1 MEIRK
6 LSRIFILHALK
17 NPVKMR
23 IVLILLTSVSILAAA
38 FGTFSGDIS
47 KMLPDHAHSAEIYSK
62 ILRSGMFSNVV
73 IEFHLPENTSL
84 EQSGLMAFLP
94 RLEQRLRKIPELR
107 VFGLQSGTSA
117 NPMEGIARFIPQLVP
132 ADHAIGNDAFYQKKT
147 AEIRRRLLFPGQ
159 SMLLRNDPLSLLAPT
174 FGALERFR
182 RISGIRL
189 SSRHLFP
196 VSEDERH
203 AMILLETS
211 VPVSDPIRSK
221 KMLGELENALHDA
234 PVPYDLITAHKRAAA
249 NEIVLKR
256 DLKIIALTS
265 IILFALIFL
274 LIYKKDFRSF
284 AIPLIPFAA
293 SSIVLALMMLIFKDP
308 LLFVIGMG
316 GIVISLAADYGIHI
330 YSVITGGRGTHGLF
344 RIIPPL
350 CAGAATS
357 AAVFLLYLLSGTEGF
372 RQFGFF
378 AAASLLLSLLLMIL
392 ILPPV
397 FSKRK
402 KTVLPFFYMPDF
414 PRKHAGSVIF
424 IWLILMIASA
434 LLLSRAKII
443 QDVRRFD
450 AAPDSCERAETAFR
464 NHFLTTPPSVILFQG
479 TDRDEVE
486 AQAENALRMLKAS
499 PQKDSFFSPLELLPS
514 VKMRMKNLESWK
526 QLISSGD
533 FEVMKQKIRSALKRS
548 GLPEKFADF
557 FFQELESGIWNPP
570 GKPPYIFAASEHFR
584 GEWKN
589 CTTIGILFPD
599 TAENYALADK
609 LPDQPSI
616 VSQDKLPKEMAND
629 IINSMTH
636 PAAAALLLV
645 ILITFLYFRNWK
657 ETMTALL
664 PVASSLIATGA
675 FFTLTGIGINI
686 AVLTTAV
693 ILAGLAVDYGIFMTL
708 SMRHERLENGCFHAV
723 TLSALTSAAGGCTVI
738 FTTHPMLRYAG
749 ISLIVGISA
758 AWLTGVFL
766 LPALKTFRFP
776 RKMFLFLLPL
786 FFLMTSCATSP
797 FEYEEFHG
805 TPNVN
810 EIGKEISGK
819 FRIQSRVTVDFRF
832 HAMTFLTIAEV
843 NGESD
848 FVHIVALSP
857 AGMKILD
864 IRGTP
869 NETLRA
875 FWMKGGPWD
884 SHKEQASRI
893 VLEDVASL
901 YRNTPVAF
909 KKTEYLDNRK
919 LLKISTNEGDFIYA
933 GAQTRLIERMIR
945 KNGEKIRR
953 IRFYRYTGEIPDR
966 IYMENLKYGYRLIIR
981 TDRVEKLKK

>member
-23 IVLILLTSVSILAAA
+23 IVLILLTSFSILAAA

-47 KMLPDHAHSAEIYSK
+47 KMLPDHSRSAEIYSK

-84 EQSGLMAFLP
+84 EKSGLMEFLP
-94 RLEQRLRKIPELR
+94 RLEQRLRNMPELR
-107 VFGLQSGTSA
+107 VFGLQEGSPA
-117 NPMEGIARFIPQLVP
+117 NPMKGIARFIPQLVP
-132 ADHAIGNDAFYQKKT
+132 ADHAVGNDAFYQKKA
-147 AEIRRRLLFPGQ
+147 AEIRRRLLLPGQ
-159 SMLLRNDPLSLLAPT
+159 SMLLRNDPLSLLSPA

-182 RISGIRL
+182 RISGVRF
-189 SSRHLFP
+189 SPRHLFP

-221 KMLGELENALHDA
+221 KMLGELENVLRDS
-234 PVPYDLITAHKRAAA
+234 PVSYDLITAHKRAAA
-249 NEIVLKR
+249 NETVLKR

-284 AIPLIPFAA
+284 AIPIIPFAA
-293 SSIVLALMMLIFKDP
+293 SAIVLALMILIFKDP
-308 LLFVIGMG
+308 LLFVTGMG

-330 YSVITGGRGTHGLF
+330 YSVIAGGRGTHGLF

-392 ILPPV
+392 ILPPI
-397 FSKRK
+397 FSER
-402 KTVLPFFYMPDF
+402 KTVLPFFRMPDF

-443 QDVRRFD
+443 QDVRQFD
-450 AAPDSCERAETAFR
+450 AAPESCERAEMAFR
-464 NHFLTTPPSVILFQG
+464 KHFLSDPPSAILFQG

-486 AQAENALRMLKAS
+486 SRAENALRFLKAS
-499 PQKDSFFSPLELLPS
+499 PRKDSFFSPLELMPS
-514 VKMRMKNLESWK
+514 GKTRMKNLESWK
-526 QLISSGD
+526 QLIRSGD

-548 GLPEKFADF
+548 GLPEKFAEP
-557 FFQELESGIWNPP
+557 FFQELESGIRNPSD
-570 GKPPYIFAASEHFR
+570 KPPYIFAASEHFR

-589 CTTIGILFPD
+589 YTTIAILFPD
-599 TAENYALADK
+599 TAENAALAGE
-609 LPDQPSI
+609 LPGRPPI

-629 IINSMTH
+629 ILNSMIH
-636 PAAAALLLV
+636 PAAAALILV
-645 ILITFLYFRNWK
+645 ILITFLYFRNLK

-664 PVASSLIATGA
+664 PVASSLIAAGA

-686 AVLTTAV
+686 AVLTSAV

-708 SMRHERLENGCFHAV
+708 SMRNERLGNGVFHAV

-766 LPALKTFRFP
+766 LPALKAFRFSG
-776 RKMFLFLLPL
+776 KVSLLLVPL

-805 TPNVN
+805 SPNIN
-810 EIGKEISGK
+810 ETGKGISGK

-832 HAMTFLTIAEV
+832 HAMTFLTLAEV
-843 NGESD
+843 TGDSD
-848 FVHIVALSP
+848 LVHIVALSP

-864 IRGTP
+864 IQGTP
-869 NETLRA
+869 NETIRA
-875 FWMKGGPWD
+875 FWMKGGPWEP
-884 SHKEQASRI
+884 HTEQASRI
-893 VLEDVASL
+893 VLEDVASI
-901 YRNTPVAF
+901 YRNTLSASR
-909 KKTEYLDNRK
+909 KTEYRENGK
-919 LLKISTNEGDFIYA
+919 LLKISTDAGEFIYA
-933 GAQTRLIERMIR
+933 GEQTRLIERMIR
-945 KNGEKIRR
+945 KDGEKIRR

-981 TDRVEKLKK
+981 TDRVEKLEK